1 MQCWFC
7 RRAGA
12 CTPSGCTGASL
23 ARSLCPSTPPAAGT
37 PQNVTYYGGIGKVT
51 VLWESPAVDPDP
63 STTKYR
69 LYATPLPTQG
79 RRRLLDEAQTSI
91 AALLPSKGDG
101 SSADPFNATVYLPG
115 ESGLLGCWQTWGSG
129 IDAQTWAAGEAG
141 EACACVAASTACVR
155 DTPLQSLTSFIS
167 PVPSCQHDA
176 VLAAHHTP
184 TTPLLPCAA
193 GNYTFAA
200 SAWNAIGESALSPDS
215 ARTAVGFSTHPRFWT
230 VQGSPEG
237 ALLRVIRPDSVAEPD
252 NIRFKIG
259 ILKAG
264 DSGEGA
270 FRAPTEEQF
279 VGNGSM
285 ADPATFSIP
294 LSAFGEGVAYAQV
307 RWRGI

>member
-101 SSADPFNATVYLPG
+101 PSADPFNATVYLPG
-115 ESGLLGCWQTWGSG
+115 GGGLLGCWEAGLRE
-129 IDAQTWAAGEAG
+129 AAGRCNGLGSA
-141 EACACVAASTACVR
+141 AWACCACCRWHPFTM
-155 DTPLQSLTSFIS
+155 TPATTIISLHR
-167 PVPSCQHDA
+167 PA
-176 VLAAHHTP
+176 GR
-184 TTPLLPCAA
+184 LLLHA
-193 GNYTFAA
+193 GRRP
-200 SAWNAIGESALSPDS
+200 WQRGRG
-215 ARTAVGFSTHPRFWT
+215 ARTPPDPGERRPR
-230 VQGSPEG
+230 VH
-237 ALLRVIRPDSVAEPD
+237 
-252 NIRFKIG
+252 
-259 ILKAG
+259 
-264 DSGEGA
+264 
-270 FRAPTEEQF
+270 
-279 VGNGSM
+279 
-285 ADPATFSIP
+285 
-294 LSAFGEGVAYAQV
+294 
-307 RWRGI
+307 